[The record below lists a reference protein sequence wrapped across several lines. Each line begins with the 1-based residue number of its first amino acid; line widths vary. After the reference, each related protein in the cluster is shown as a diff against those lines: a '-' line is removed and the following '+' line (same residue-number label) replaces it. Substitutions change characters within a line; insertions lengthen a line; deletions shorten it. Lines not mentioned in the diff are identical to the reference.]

1 MAQNETLHKSY
12 GISKIDWTASFQ
24 IKKINKYDF
33 AQKDL
38 QSFMTF
44 DVEHFHVA
52 TYYETS
58 VMTMLQYCRSF
69 GESMKAN
76 IKKKYQIGEPITL
89 QITVENMVSFN
100 DISQL
105 SQPSTVKISSKDQQ
119 ALI

>member
-24 IKKINKYDF
+24 IKKVNKYDF

-44 DVEHFHVA
+44 DEEHFHVA
-52 TYYETS
+52 THYETS

-76 IKKKYQIGEPITL
+76 IKKIMKL
-89 QITVENMVSFN
+89 ENP
-100 DISQL
+100 L
-105 SQPSTVKISSKDQQ
+105 LYK
-119 ALI
+119 

>member
-76 IKKKYQIGEPITL
+76 IKKIIKL
-89 QITVENMVSFN
+89 ENP
-100 DISQL
+100 L
-105 SQPSTVKISSKDQQ
+105 LYK
-119 ALI
+119 

>member
-44 DVEHFHVA
+44 HVEHFHVA
-52 TYYETS
+52 THYETS
-58 VMTMLQYCRSF
+58 VMIMLKYCRNF

-76 IKKKYQIGEPITL
+76 IKKIIKL
-89 QITVENMVSFN
+89 ENP
-100 DISQL
+100 L
-105 SQPSTVKISSKDQQ
+105 LYK
-119 ALI
+119 

>member
-1 MAQNETLHKSY
+1 
-12 GISKIDWTASFQ
+12 
-24 IKKINKYDF
+24 
-33 AQKDL
+33 
-38 QSFMTF
+38 MTF

-76 IKKKYQIGEPITL
+76 IKKNYQIGEPITL
-89 QITVENMVSFN
+89 QITVENMMSFN